1 MGRERSRAV
10 LVGLSAAAGAFAA
23 AAMISAAVAPTARAD
38 DFSDILANIEAEQ
51 AAAQADFSAAS
62 AEFATGTAGVP
73 AGLTDSFEGLD
84 DDTFG
89 VGDDLNTGLLD
100 SVYNVPGVPADT
112 FEFTF
117 ATPANDT
124 AAVTEAQAI
133 YTIGNNHMTTEATDF
148 AAGDY
153 TDGTVYQDL
162 GAIDFSVIPDQVQF
176 VGAVEEVLA
185 LFPGI

>member
-1 MGRERSRAV
+1 
-10 LVGLSAAAGAFAA
+10 
-23 AAMISAAVAPTARAD
+23 MISAAVAPTARAD

-84 DDTFG
+84 DDTFS

-133 YTIGNNHMTTEATDF
+133 YTIGNNDMTTEATDF

-153 TDGTVYQDL
+153 TNGTVYQDL
-162 GAIDFSVIPDQVQF
+162 GAIDFRLSLTRFNLSARSRNCWPYFPASDKVRPISATLRRLWP
-176 VGAVEEVLA
+176 AVTM
-185 LFPGI
+185 PPR

>member
-1 MGRERSRAV
+1 MGQKRSRAV
-10 LVGLSAAAGAFAA
+10 LVGLGAAAGAFAA

-89 VGDDLNTGLLD
+89 VADDLNTGLLD
-100 SVYNVPGVPADT
+100 SVYNVPVAADP

-133 YTIGNNHMTTEATDF
+133 YTIGNNDMTTEATDYSN
-148 AAGDY
+148 GDY
-153 TDGTVYQDL
+153 TDGLLSQDL
-162 GAIDFSVIPDQVQF
+162 GDINFAIIPDQIQF
-176 VGAVEEVLA
+176 VGAVEELLA
-185 LFPGI
+185 LFPGM